1 MEAQAR
7 LPLDPVVPSEN
18 DWPSVPQEPFKAP
31 AGENGLSPMNIE
43 KPPLGE
49 LSDGSSRDN
58 GGLSMD
64 DIAAA
69 QVLEDLRA
77 GNEPLRVVIEATLNI
92 AIQISC
98 KLNPGSPRLYPRR
111 STPL

>member
-7 LPLDPVVPSEN
+7 LPLDSVVPPEN
-18 DWPSVPQEPFKAP
+18 DWPSVPQEPCKAP
-31 AGENGLSPMNIE
+31 AGENGPSPMNIE

-49 LSDGSSRDN
+49 LSNGGRDN

-69 QVLEDLRA
+69 QTLEDLRA
-77 GNEPLRVVIEATLNI
+77 GNEPLSL
-92 AIQISC
+92 
-98 KLNPGSPRLYPRR
+98 
-111 STPL
+111 